1 MSVLAL
7 RLAAAPPLL
16 ALLLAAAAP
25 AEFPRMSGFSAYLL
39 NSRTGRLSGDVMVST
54 DQLGNVPAGPLSAV
68 STLVVVRVAFG
79 PEATVPQGARV
90 RLVATVASGHG
101 RSGRVLLDRVSQ
113 LGPVADD
120 GSTHVGFWLDDT
132 KCAPVTL
139 RASLL
144 PGQTSKVASATAQ
157 AILPF
162 ACNE

>member
-1 MSVLAL
+1 MSLLAL

-25 AEFPRMSGFSAYLL
+25 AGFPRMTGFSAYLL
-39 NSRTGRLSGDVMVST
+39 NSRTGRLSGDMMVST

-79 PEATVPQGARV
+79 PEAAVPQGARV
-90 RLVATVASGHG
+90 HLVATVPGHG
-101 RSGRVLLDRVSQ
+101 RGGQVLLDRVSQ

-120 GSTHVGFWLDDT
+120 GTTNVGFWLDDT
-132 KCAPVTL
+132 RCAPVTL

-144 PGQTSKVASATAQ
+144 PGPTSKVASATKQ
-157 AILPF
+157 AVLPF
-162 ACNE
+162 VCNE